1 MAQVAGESRLR
12 NLWIN
17 LTPGQRMMLG
27 GTIVAII
34 AVVVV
39 GSLIFSRAGYSV
51 LYSGLAPEEAG
62 QVVEKLEQRGVPYR
76 LGGGGGTVMVPT
88 GKVYA
93 ARIEL
98 ASEGL
103 PQSGTVGFEIFDK
116 TVFGM
121 TEFLQKVNYRRALEG
136 ELAKTI
142 SQMEE
147 VEGVRVHI
155 VVPERTLFR
164 DEDNPA
170 TASVV
175 IKSNP
180 AHILSRK
187 HIQGIAYLVA
197 SSVEGL
203 EPDMVTILDSR
214 GTLLSKGFSGGS
226 VQPGDGLELKQ
237 QVEAYLEDKAQTL
250 LDGVLGAS
258 KSVVRVSAVLNMER
272 IDRSTER
279 FDPESAIVIS
289 EERMENTN
297 PTGGGGS
304 ESSVTNYE
312 FDRTVETIA
321 REVGNVQ
328 RLSVAVMVDGTYE
341 TEGTGPG
348 ATRRFIPRSDDEL
361 RKIAGIVKSAVGF
374 DDTRNDYFEIAS
386 IAFDRTFLEEAE
398 QGMEKVLKMQ
408 FYLSIARKAAYLGG
422 LILALIIILKLVK
435 KVGAIIGAASGAGA
449 SGGRLD
455 IIASALPPAPRS
467 GGGGQGS
474 AATSEIATQ
483 IANLASRNPDQA
495 AGVISSMVGGG
506 N

>member
-1 MAQVAGESRLR
+1 MAQGADESRLK

-17 LTPGQRMMLG
+17 LTPSQRLMLG
-27 GTIVAII
+27 GTILAIL
-34 AVVVV
+34 VVVIV
-39 GSLIFSRAGYSV
+39 GALIFSRAGYSV
-51 LYSGLAPEEAG
+51 LYSGLEPAEAG
-62 QVVEKLEQRGVPYR
+62 RVVEKLEQRGISYR
-76 LGGGGGTVMVPT
+76 LGGGGSTVMVPT
-88 GKVYA
+88 GKVYL

-164 DEDNPA
+164 DQDEPA

-175 IKSNP
+175 IRTN
-180 AHILSRK
+180 AARTLSRR
-187 HIQGIAYLVA
+187 HIEGIAYLVA
-197 SSVEGL
+197 SGVEGL
-203 EPDMVTILDSR
+203 EPDMVTILDST
-214 GTLLSKGFSGGS
+214 GNLLSKAYSRGHA
-226 VQPGDGLELKQ
+226 QAGDGLELKQ
-237 QVEAYLEDKAQTL
+237 QVEVYLEDKAQTL
-250 LDGVLGAS
+250 LDGVLGMG

-279 FDPESAIVIS
+279 FNPESAVVIS
-289 EERMENTN
+289 EERMENSDGG
-297 PTGGGGS
+297 TGGSS
-304 ESSVTNYE
+304 ETSVTNYE

-321 REVGNVQ
+321 GEVGNIE

-341 TEGTGPG
+341 TGGAGAG
-348 ATRRFIPRSDDEL
+348 ATRRFTPRSDDEL
-361 RKIAGIVKSAVGF
+361 AKIAGIVKSAVGF
-374 DDTRNDYFEIAS
+374 DDTRNDYFNIAS
-386 IAFDRTFLEEAE
+386 IAFDRSFLEEAE

-408 FYLSIARKAAYLGG
+408 FYLAIARKAAYLGG
-422 LILALIIILKLVK
+422 LILGLIIILKLAK
-435 KVGAIIGAASGAGA
+435 KAGAVIGAASRGPIPGK
-449 SGGRLD
+449 RID
-455 IIASALPPAPRS
+455 MIA
-467 GGGGQGS
+467 GGGLPSSGS
-474 AATSEIATQ
+474 RVSNQTSEIAAH
-483 IANLASRNPDQA
+483 IAGLASQNPDQA

-506 N
+506 R